1 MNRKGEFL
9 ARNYIISI
17 ILFGM
22 VSLIGYLIV
31 ADISGENTGYNI
43 PNMTDQNFRNN
54 YDTLSTTT
62 IYQMQNATQSSEGL
76 STISTFTEVFKA
88 SFSVISLIFGSLGL
102 VNGVFASFAQDF
114 GVPSVIAN
122 IVFPSLLVII
132 IALLVFIIISSV
144 SQGKL

>member
-88 SFSVISLIFGSLGL
+88 SFSVISLIF
-102 VNGVFASFAQDF
+102 AQDF